1 MEEEDGEQGIRIVK
15 PDSLPH
21 ASEVEVDSPPPH
33 GVGWYEVRM
42 ATRVKEDDDE
52 QGGVR
57 MVKPR

>member
-1 MEEEDGEQGIRIVK
+1 MEEEDGEQGIRMVK

-21 ASEVEVDSPPPH
+21 VSEVEVDSPPPH
-33 GVGWYEVRM
+33 GAGGYEVRIAARM
-42 ATRVKEDDDE
+42 KEDDDE